1 MRGGEILNI
10 AAVAN
15 LGNNIVVQSK
25 GKVPD
30 MNTNNQLFGNVF
42 GQVLSN
48 QQVQSPPI
56 PDDSQLNLVQELLSI
71 LDVDSLEEAESLIG
85 SKDLIVNPKELK
97 ELLSKLLGENATTEE
112 ELSDSNVWDL
122 LAGIN
127 VQASQLKDA
136 IVQSLNGQG
145 PVSSV
150 EASQAVQLLKII
162 QLIGKKS
169 DLTLKQESTLFDLN
183 QLVKDLKDGVSKEVK
198 FPSTLL
204 TDMSNNKAVNTAMNK
219 LSLDQ
224 TMKPGVQQV
233 VIKQV
238 ATPTEKVIET
248 KEVVSPIQGQSS
260 MIVQTKVETVS
271 VTLPNEKPGQSE
283 EFLKDLQ
290 KVMNRVQFGQA
301 GGANRLVVKLYPEH
315 LGTIRIELIQK
326 DGMLTAKMLASTTLG
341 KDLLDSHSNQLRQG
355 LVNQNIQIEK
365 LEITQ
370 SVQDSARE
378 ERNQS
383 FQESFRQ
390 QQERQETKK
399 DEKEEIA
406 TFEDFLKEVE
416 V

>member
-1 MRGGEILNI
+1 MNI

-56 PDDSQLNLVQELLSI
+56 PDDSQLNLVQELLNI
-71 LDVDSLEEAESLIG
+71 LDVDALEEAESLIG

-97 ELLSKLLGENATTEE
+97 ELLSKLLGENATTDE
-112 ELSDSNVWDL
+112 ELSESNVWDL
-122 LAGIN
+122 LAGLN

-183 QLVKDLKDGVSKEVK
+183 QLVKDLKDAVSKEVK
-198 FPSTLL
+198 LPLTLP
-204 TDMSNNKAVNTAMNK
+204 TDMSNNKAVNAAMNK

-224 TMKPGVQQV
+224 TMKPSVQQV

-248 KEVVSPIQGQSS
+248 REVVSPIQGQSS

-370 SVQDSARE
+370 SVQDSARQ

>member
-1 MRGGEILNI
+1 MNI

-15 LGNNIVVQSK
+15 LGNNIVVQPK
-25 GKVPD
+25 GKLPV

-48 QQVQSPPI
+48 EQVQSVPI
-56 PDDSQLNLVQELLSI
+56 TDDSQLKLVQDLLNI
-71 LDVDSLEEAESLIG
+71 LDVDSLGDAESLIG
-85 SKDLIVNPKELK
+85 TKELIVNPKELK
-97 ELLSKLLGENATTEE
+97 ELLNKLLGENANTEE
-112 ELSDSNVWDL
+112 DLSDSNVWDL

-136 IVQSLNGQG
+136 IVISLNGQG
-145 PVSSV
+145 PATPV
-150 EASQAVQLLKII
+150 EASQALQLLKIV

-198 FPSTLL
+198 LPLTLQ
-204 TDMSNNKAVNTAMNK
+204 TDMSNDKAINTAMNK

-224 TMKPGVQQV
+224 AMKPVVQQV
-233 VIKQV
+233 IIKQV
-238 ATPTEKVIET
+238 ATTTEKVIET
-248 KEVVSPIQGQSS
+248 KEVTSPIQGQAST
-260 MIVQTKVETVS
+260 IVLTKVETVS
-271 VTLPNEKPGQSE
+271 VTLPTEKTAQSE

-301 GGANRLVVKLYPEH
+301 GGANRLVIKLYPEQ

-341 KDLLDSHSNQLRQG
+341 KDLLDSNSNHLRQG

-365 LEITQ
+365 IEITQ
-370 SVQDSARE
+370 AIQDSARQ

-390 QQERQETKK
+390 QQERQETNK
-399 DEKEEIA
+399 DEKEEVA

>member
-1 MRGGEILNI
+1 MFLDKYYLINKF
-10 AAVAN
+10 
-15 LGNNIVVQSK
+15 SH
-25 GKVPD
+25 
-30 MNTNNQLFGNVF
+30 
-42 GQVLSN
+42 
-48 QQVQSPPI
+48 PPI

-112 ELSDSNVWDL
+112 DLSESNVWDL

-183 QLVKDLKDGVSKEVK
+183 QLVKDLKDAVSKEVK
-198 FPSTLL
+198 LPLTLP

-219 LSLDQ
+219 LSV
-224 TMKPGVQQV
+224 VQQV

-370 SVQDSARE
+370 SVQDSARQ

-406 TFEDFLKEVE
+406 TFEDFLNEVE

>member
-1 MRGGEILNI
+1 MNI

-56 PDDSQLNLVQELLSI
+56 PDDSQLNLVQELLNI
-71 LDVDSLEEAESLIG
+71 LDVDALEEAESLIG

-326 DGMLTAKMLASTTLG
+326 DGMLTAKMLASTTRG

-370 SVQDSARE
+370 SVQDSARQ

>member
-1 MRGGEILNI
+1 MNI

-56 PDDSQLNLVQELLSI
+56 PDDSQLNLVQELLKI
-71 LDVDSLEEAESLIG
+71 LDVDALEEAESLIG

-97 ELLSKLLGENATTEE
+97 ELLSKLLGENATTDE
-112 ELSDSNVWDL
+112 ELSESNVWDL
-122 LAGIN
+122 LAGLN

-183 QLVKDLKDGVSKEVK
+183 QLVKDLKDAVSKEVK
-198 FPSTLL
+198 LPLTLP
-204 TDMSNNKAVNTAMNK
+204 TDMSNNKAVNAAMNK

-224 TMKPGVQQV
+224 TMKPSVQQV

-248 KEVVSPIQGQSS
+248 REVVSPIQGQSS

-370 SVQDSARE
+370 SVQDSARQ

>member
-1 MRGGEILNI
+1 MNI

-15 LGNNIVVQSK
+15 LGNNIVVQSN
-25 GKVPD
+25 GKVPVL
-30 MNTNNQLFGNVF
+30 NTNNQLFGNVF

-48 QQVQSPPI
+48 QQVQSPSI
-56 PDDSQLNLVQELLSI
+56 LDESQLNLVQELLSI

-97 ELLSKLLGENATTEE
+97 ELLGKLLGENATTEE
-112 ELSDSNVWDL
+112 DLSESNVWDL

-204 TDMSNNKAVNTAMNK
+204 TDMANDKAVNTAMNK
-219 LSLDQ
+219 LSV
-224 TMKPGVQQV
+224 VQQV

-283 EFLKDLQ
+283 EFLKELQ
-290 KVMNRVQFGQA
+290 KVMNRVQFGHA
-301 GGANRLVVKLYPEH
+301 GGANRLVIKLYPEQ

-326 DGMLTAKMLASTTLG
+326 DGMLTAKMLASTALG
-341 KDLLDSHSNQLRQG
+341 KDLLDSNSSQLRQG

-370 SVQDSARE
+370 SVQDSARQ

-399 DEKEEIA
+399 DEKEEIT
-406 TFEDFLKEVE
+406 TFEDFLNEVE

>member
-1 MRGGEILNI
+1 MNI

-15 LGNNIVVQSK
+15 LGNNIVVQSN
-25 GKVPD
+25 GKVPVL
-30 MNTNNQLFGNVF
+30 NTNNQLFGNVF

-97 ELLSKLLGENATTEE
+97 ELLGKLLGENATTEE
-112 ELSDSNVWDL
+112 KLSESNVWDL

-150 EASQAVQLLKII
+150 EAGQAVQLLKII

-204 TDMSNNKAVNTAMNK
+204 SDMSNDKAVNTAMNK
-219 LSLDQ
+219 LSV
-224 TMKPGVQQV
+224 VQQV

-283 EFLKDLQ
+283 EFLKELQ
-290 KVMNRVQFGQA
+290 KVMNRVQFGHA
-301 GGANRLVVKLYPEH
+301 GGANRLVIKLYPEQ

-341 KDLLDSHSNQLRQG
+341 KDLLDSNSSQLRQG

-370 SVQDSARE
+370 SVQDSARQ

-399 DEKEEIA
+399 DEKEEIT
-406 TFEDFLKEVE
+406 TFEDFLNEVE

>member
-1 MRGGEILNI
+1 MNI

-56 PDDSQLNLVQELLSI
+56 PDDSQVNLVQELLNI
-71 LDVDSLEEAESLIG
+71 LDVDALEEAESLIG

-97 ELLSKLLGENATTEE
+97 ELLSKLLGENATTDE
-112 ELSDSNVWDL
+112 ELSESNVWDL
-122 LAGIN
+122 LAGTN

-183 QLVKDLKDGVSKEVK
+183 QLVKDLKDAVSKEVK
-198 FPSTLL
+198 LPLTLP
-204 TDMSNNKAVNTAMNK
+204 TDMSNNKAVNTTMNK

-224 TMKPGVQQV
+224 TMKPSVQQV

-248 KEVVSPIQGQSS
+248 REVVSPIQGQSS

-370 SVQDSARE
+370 SVQDSARQ

>member
-1 MRGGEILNI
+1 MNI

-25 GKVPD
+25 GKAPVL
-30 MNTNNQLFGNVF
+30 NTNNQLFGNVF

-56 PDDSQLNLVQELLSI
+56 PDDSQLDLVQELLSI

-97 ELLSKLLGENATTEE
+97 ELLGKLLGENATTEE
-112 ELSDSNVWDL
+112 ELSESNIWDL

-150 EASQAVQLLKII
+150 EAGQAVQLLKII

-204 TDMSNNKAVNTAMNK
+204 TDMSNDKAVNTAMNK
-219 LSLDQ
+219 LSV
-224 TMKPGVQQV
+224 VQQV

-283 EFLKDLQ
+283 EFLKELQ
-290 KVMNRVQFGQA
+290 KVMNRVQFGHA
-301 GGANRLVVKLYPEH
+301 GGANRLVIKLYPEQ

-341 KDLLDSHSNQLRQG
+341 KDLLDSNSSQLRQG

-370 SVQDSARE
+370 SVQDSARQ

-399 DEKEEIA
+399 DEKEEIT
-406 TFEDFLKEVE
+406 TFEDFLNEVE